1 MKPWLKKN
9 DRSACV
15 NIFSEHLLTESYGKV
30 CRPSLFCGKMKQ
42 MTGNKMFNKLTMFQ
56 YNF

>member
-42 MTGNKMFNKLTMFQ
+42 MTGIKIFNKLTMSQ
-56 YNF
+56 